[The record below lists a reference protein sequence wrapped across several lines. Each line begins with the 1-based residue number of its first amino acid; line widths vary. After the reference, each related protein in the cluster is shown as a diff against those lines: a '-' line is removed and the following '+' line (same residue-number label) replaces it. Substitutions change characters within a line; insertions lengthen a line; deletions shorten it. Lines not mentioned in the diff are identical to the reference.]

1 MLDWLYDCTTYGL
14 CHSAV
19 ALEQISSTLLQ
30 LSPNRGPPSAVVAC
44 RNCVVRSLQLSP
56 NRRLDIRIWIRS
68 LLGSLDFICRAIHRS
83 LILIYRIGEGE
94 KIRTRVWSGTWV
106 WIGVREGKIGIENR
120 NRCFPRGSISS
131 VGSHVVVVVVVY
143 IWNRGTGACGSW
155 STCTCFRTME
165 KRTNRH
171 PSTYEVIFVRNP
183 RRRPKPYGPNHG
195 NTSCFII
202 RYRLA

>member
-30 LSPNRGPPSAVVAC
+30 LSPNHGPPSAVVAC

-56 NRRLDIRIWIRS
+56 NHRLDIRIWIRS
-68 LLGSLDFICRAIHRS
+68 LLGSLDLICRAIHRS

-106 WIGVREGKIGIENR
+106 WIGVRKRKAQRVRSKIDYAFYYISGGNSR
-120 NRCFPRGSISS
+120 NYDWKARARK
-131 VGSHVVVVVVVY
+131 
-143 IWNRGTGACGSW
+143 
-155 STCTCFRTME
+155 
-165 KRTNRH
+165 KRTNK
-171 PSTYEVIFVRNP
+171 
-183 RRRPKPYGPNHG
+183 KPY
-195 NTSCFII
+195 FL
-202 RYRLA
+202 YY